1 MHEHPVLHIMTR
13 NLGVEIRGK
22 KGDKIKAAAAGNV
35 VMVTEIDGRGPS
47 VIIEHEGGVYSVY
60 GHMSS
65 IRVKEGD
72 RVGNCE
78 DIGTVGDLASLN
90 GIKLYFQISEGT
102 DTVDPLK
109 WLKKK

>member
-1 MHEHPVLHIMTR
+1 MR
-13 NLGVEIRGK
+13 
-22 KGDKIKAAAAGNV
+22 
-35 VMVTEIDGRGPS
+35 
-47 VIIEHEGGVYSVY
+47 
-60 GHMSS
+60 S